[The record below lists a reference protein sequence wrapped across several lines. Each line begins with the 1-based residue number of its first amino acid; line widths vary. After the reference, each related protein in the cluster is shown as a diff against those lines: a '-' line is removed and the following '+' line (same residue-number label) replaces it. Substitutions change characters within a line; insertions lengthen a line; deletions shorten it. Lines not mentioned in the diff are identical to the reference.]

1 MNNKNNKAG
10 VYIHIPFC
18 SKKCNYCD
26 FYSFSANDDVKK
38 AYVNALI
45 DHIKSKSEEFEKVRF
60 DSVYIGGGTPTA
72 LDTSLLCHIIEAVTN
87 SFALES
93 DTEFTVETN
102 PGMCKKADFGAL
114 HSLGVN
120 RLSIGLQSANKDE
133 LRSLGRIHSLADYEQ
148 TVDAARDAG
157 FDNISTDIMFSLPTQ
172 TLEKLAHTLDF
183 VIATAPEHISA
194 YSLKIEPGTPFYAA
208 RESLAL
214 PDEDTDADMYLRI
227 CDTLKSAGY
236 CHYEISNFAKPGHE
250 SRHNLKYWQ
259 VDDYLGFGP
268 GAHSFVGGIRYAY
281 KRDINEYINAVT
293 KGDESNIF
301 SELQPIDENEAVRER
316 LMLGLRLKD
325 GTDDALLSHFAPLDE
340 IYARL
345 APLIKSGLVIKTD
358 RGIALSAPGMYVSN
372 SIINLIYG

>member
-1 MNNKNNKAG
+1 MIQTTKAG

-26 FYSFSANDDVKK
+26 FYSFSAGDDIKE
-38 AYVNALI
+38 AYTHALI
-45 DHIKSKSEEFEKVRF
+45 GHIRSKSAEFKNTRF

-72 LDTSLLCHIIEAVTN
+72 LDTSLLCNIIEAVTDT
-87 SFALES
+87 FALES

-102 PGMCKKADFGAL
+102 PGMCEKADFGAL

-133 LRSLGRIHSLADYEQ
+133 LCTLGRIHTLADYEK
-148 TVDAARDAG
+148 TVSVARAAG

-172 TLEKLAHTLDF
+172 TLEKLARTLDF
-183 VIATAPEHISA
+183 VISTSPEHISA
-194 YSLKIEPGTPFYAA
+194 YSLKIEPGTPFYKI
-208 RESLAL
+208 RDSLDL
-214 PDEDTDADMYLRI
+214 PHEDADADMYLKI

-236 CHYEISNFAKPGHE
+236 SHYEISNFAKEDRE

-259 VDDYLGFGP
+259 GADYLGFGP
-268 GAHSFVGGIRYAY
+268 GAHSYVDGIRYAY
-281 KRDINEYINAVT
+281 KRDINEYISAVT
-293 KGDESNIF
+293 KGDESEIF
-301 SELQPIDENEAVRER
+301 SEHQLIDENEAIRER
-316 LMLGLRLKD
+316 LMLGLRLSSGVGD
-325 GTDDALLSHFAPLDE
+325 ELLAYFAPIDE

-345 APLIKSGLVIKTD
+345 APLIKSGLVIKTAS
-358 RGIALSAPGMYVSN
+358 GIALSAPGMYVSN